1 MGAAA
6 AHGGCTRQKVDRS
19 MQQSVIERN
28 LKSIRILGREIIQFY
43 GCKGHAKDIV
53 DRHAVVG
60 GSASDAGTM
69 DRSLGTG
76 RGGCGS
82 GCAWKSRPIPIGF
95 MVVGSLP
102 GKPPQALVGQN
113 VGRNPV
119 NGMYQYTPTQ
129 PQCFDSD
136 CKQRIR

>member
-28 LKSIRILGREIIQFY
+28 LKSIRILGQDIIQSY
-43 GCKGHAKDIV
+43 ACKGHAKDIV
-53 DRHAVVG
+53 ECHRIVG

-69 DRSLGTG
+69 DWSLGTG

-82 GCAWKSRPIPIGF
+82 GCGWKSRPIPIGF

-102 GKPPQALVGQN
+102 DKPPQALVGQN

-119 NGMYQYTPTQ
+119 TGMYQYTQIQ
-129 PQCFDSD
+129 PQCFGGD